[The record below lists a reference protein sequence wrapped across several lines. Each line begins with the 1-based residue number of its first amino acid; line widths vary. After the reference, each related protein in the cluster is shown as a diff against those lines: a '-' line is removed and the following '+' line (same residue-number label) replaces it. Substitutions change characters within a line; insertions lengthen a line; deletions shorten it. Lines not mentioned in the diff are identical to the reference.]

1 MYQSITEHPLIRKI
15 DFNLVFLLSIPFI
28 LLAANQEW
36 LFPYGNP
43 SDAWVAKRYLME
55 TGHQY
60 PLTGQELGSMY
71 ENYKASRVSWNIKG
85 LLVHHFFS
93 PVTAQYVLHISM
105 FCLLLTTFYL
115 IVKNLFNKHIA
126 FISSVAFGTY
136 SQFHAV
142 FNFEW
147 DYNTHDGALN
157 TLLTLLFML
166 LASQS
171 KKWKLWLM
179 LAGATW
185 ASALQSVYVGP
196 YIPAIAFWY
205 LYLNHK
211 YLRHPIVTSALYILA
226 GAVAVTLI
234 YCIISYLIGGR
245 FFFLESLIVMTAAM
259 SAVYLFHPGYWF
271 PFFPNETGTA
281 LLYHS
286 KGIVLPLFAGI
297 TSIILF
303 ATSLIK
309 KRKGNLLNAIT
320 LTQCTLLICLFAAF
334 FLHFNGHGV
343 FSNDHH
349 LAFMAPFIFLSMAG
363 TYAYFLRV
371 TDATNPPINVL
382 KAAVLVIFCGALIF
396 GDTAA
401 LDGHLI
407 EMMIFTPIQSL
418 LQIPF
423 VQSIFP
429 MQPMLWWFSLA
440 ALMRLI
446 FFLLVSA
453 VLIIT
458 FAKLRN
464 LQKTPLL
471 TGIILTLSLS
481 GFLSLN
487 SVQTSSI
494 NISSYDITNKC
505 GIQKDQYKIVTDLF
519 LKLRPYHFKS
529 EPVRKIKEDKERK
542 NDEQVSILKEPL
554 FWYKNNAVLKHYN
567 TQCPEINLT
576 SLYGGVLG
584 IRGFALVKRMML
596 LDGYLGTESF
606 SNLRAERRIAAL
618 PKQFRIA
625 IFYSDQ
631 HEIQTALATLK
642 SHGLKAKILD
652 QGQIES
658 GAISFNLMILDLKKN
673 ARTKAK
679 YRN

>member
-1 MYQSITEHPLIRKI
+1 
-15 DFNLVFLLSIPFI
+15 
-28 LLAANQEW
+28 
-36 LFPYGNP
+36 
-43 SDAWVAKRYLME
+43 
-55 TGHQY
+55 
-60 PLTGQELGSMY
+60 
-71 ENYKASRVSWNIKG
+71 
-85 LLVHHFFS
+85 
-93 PVTAQYVLHISM
+93 
-105 FCLLLTTFYL
+105 
-115 IVKNLFNKHIA
+115 
-126 FISSVAFGTY
+126 
-136 SQFHAV
+136 
-142 FNFEW
+142 
-147 DYNTHDGALN
+147 
-157 TLLTLLFML
+157 
-166 LASQS
+166 
-171 KKWKLWLM
+171 
-179 LAGATW
+179 
-185 ASALQSVYVGP
+185 
-196 YIPAIAFWY
+196 
-205 LYLNHK
+205 
-211 YLRHPIVTSALYILA
+211 
-226 GAVAVTLI
+226 
-234 YCIISYLIGGR
+234 
-245 FFFLESLIVMTAAM
+245 
-259 SAVYLFHPGYWF
+259 
-271 PFFPNETGTA
+271 
-281 LLYHS
+281 
-286 KGIVLPLFAGI
+286 
-297 TSIILF
+297 
-303 ATSLIK
+303 
-309 KRKGNLLNAIT
+309 
-320 LTQCTLLICLFAAF
+320 
-334 FLHFNGHGV
+334 
-343 FSNDHH
+343 
-349 LAFMAPFIFLSMAG
+349 
-363 TYAYFLRV
+363 
-371 TDATNPPINVL
+371 
-382 KAAVLVIFCGALIF
+382 
-396 GDTAA
+396 
-401 LDGHLI
+401 
-407 EMMIFTPIQSL
+407 MMIFTPIQSL

-584 IRGFALVKRMML
+584 IRGFTLVKRMML